1 MNKSNQINVPKE
13 HPILRNVFM
22 CIFCLL
28 VVAPILINL
37 LGKAVDYKNSKDV
50 IKSEE
55 TVGQVLEYT
64 LITDSNGETVN
75 FNTTI
80 EYKLDGYT
88 YSKVFKTRYY
98 IANKGEYVKMYYEK
112 GNPYS
117 ADVVKEDNKL
127 DLQQKMNLYS
137 LMCMIIIL
145 LFSVNAFNDLNKARE
160 RRMMLAQNQ
169 YNMQV
174 MHNGMNNLSNVNNT
188 TPKW

>member
-1 MNKSNQINVPKE
+1 
-13 HPILRNVFM
+13 
-22 CIFCLL
+22 
-28 VVAPILINL
+28 
-37 LGKAVDYKNSKDV
+37 
-50 IKSEE
+50 
-55 TVGQVLEYT
+55 
-64 LITDSNGETVN
+64 
-75 FNTTI
+75 
-80 EYKLDGYT
+80 
-88 YSKVFKTRYY
+88 
-98 IANKGEYVKMYYEK
+98 MYYEK

-160 RRMMLAQNQ
+160 RRMMLAQTQ